1 MRRRVDIFSDEF
13 GNLFKSEKKRNFMSL
28 TFLKQSLTEPKK
40 IGAITESSEELA
52 EKIISIAELE
62 NVDTIVELGPG
73 TGIFTEKI
81 AESISPSTLFFALE
95 VNEAFVEKTK
105 ERCPNTIIYNAGAEE
120 ICTYLSLHNKN
131 SCDCIISSLPF
142 ASFDEETQDAIF
154 KAIDNALAPN
164 GQFITFS
171 YFYTAL
177 LEEGK
182 HFRKLLRRNFSTVEK
197 SDIVWLNVP
206 PAFVYSC
213 RK

>member
-1 MRRRVDIFSDEF
+1 
-13 GNLFKSEKKRNFMSL
+13 MSL
-28 TFLKQSLTEPKK
+28 TFLKQSLTEPRK

-52 EKIISIAELE
+52 EKIISVAELE
-62 NVDTIVELGPG
+62 RAETIVELGPG

-81 AESISPSTLFFALE
+81 AEHITPSTLFFALE
-95 VNEAFVEKTK
+95 INETFVEKTK
-105 ERCPNTIIYNAGAEE
+105 ERCPDALVYNAGAEE
-120 ICTYLSLHNKN
+120 ICKYLSLHKKN

-142 ASFDEETQDAIF
+142 ASLDEETQEAIF
-154 KAIDNALAPN
+154 NAVNNALAPN

-177 LEEGK
+177 LEQGK
-182 HFRKLLRRNFSTVEK
+182 YFKKLLHKNFSIIER

>member
-1 MRRRVDIFSDEF
+1 
-13 GNLFKSEKKRNFMSL
+13 MSL

-40 IGAITESSEELA
+40 IGAITESSQELA
-52 EKIISIAELE
+52 EKIISMAELE
-62 NVDTIVELGPG
+62 HADTIVELGPG

-81 AESISPSTLFFALE
+81 LESIKPSTLFFALE
-95 VNEAFVEKTK
+95 INEAFVEKTK
-105 ERCPNTIIYNAGAEE
+105 ERCPNTIVYNAGAEE
-120 ICTYLSLHNKN
+120 ICKYLALQNKA

-142 ASFDEETQDAIF
+142 ASFDEETQEVIFEAIN
-154 KAIDNALAPN
+154 NALAPN

-182 HFRKLLRRNFSTVEK
+182 SFQKLLHKNFSTIEK

-213 RK
+213 KK

>member
-1 MRRRVDIFSDEF
+1 
-13 GNLFKSEKKRNFMSL
+13 MSL

-52 EKIISIAELE
+52 EKIMSVAELE
-62 NVDTIVELGPG
+62 HADTIVELGPG

-81 AESISPSTLFFALE
+81 VEHINPSTLFFALE
-95 VNEAFVEKTK
+95 INETFAEKTK
-105 ERCPNTIIYNAGAEE
+105 ERCPNAQVYNAGAEE
-120 ICTYLSLHNKN
+120 ICKYLSLHNKN

-142 ASFDEETQDAIF
+142 ASFDEETQEAIF
-154 KAIDNALAPN
+154 EAINNALAPN

-182 HFRKLLRRNFSTVEK
+182 HFRKLLHRNFSTVKK
-197 SDIVWLNVP
+197 SDMVWLNVP

>member
-1 MRRRVDIFSDEF
+1 
-13 GNLFKSEKKRNFMSL
+13 MSL

>member
-1 MRRRVDIFSDEF
+1 
-13 GNLFKSEKKRNFMSL
+13 MSL
-28 TFLKQSLTEPKK
+28 TFLKESLIEPKK

-52 EKIISIAELE
+52 KKIIAVANLK
-62 NVDTIVELGPG
+62 NVKTVVELGPG

-81 AESISPSTLFFALE
+81 AKNIPPNALFFALE
-95 VNEAFVEKTK
+95 INETFVKKTK
-105 ERCPNTIIYNAGAEE
+105 ERCPGVVVYHAGAEE
-120 ICTYLSLHNKN
+120 ICKYLSLHGKKR
-131 SCDCIISSLPF
+131 CDCIISSLPF
-142 ASFDEETQDAIF
+142 ASFDKKTQEKIF
-154 KAIDNALAPN
+154 AAIDDALAPY

-182 HFRKLLRRNFSTVEK
+182 HFRKLLQQNFSHIRR
-197 SDIVWLNVP
+197 SDIIWRNVP